1 MVAVFKY
8 MKGCCKENQSNNISW
23 DWEVVVGTNCSERTS
38 DIGKTVFQVSLMPA
52 FRDCLSKVGVSVPG
66 DYGLSAM
73 M

>member
-8 MKGCCKENQSNNISW
+8 VKGCCKENQNNNLCW
-23 DWEVVVGTNCSERTS
+23 DWEVVVGINCSKRTS